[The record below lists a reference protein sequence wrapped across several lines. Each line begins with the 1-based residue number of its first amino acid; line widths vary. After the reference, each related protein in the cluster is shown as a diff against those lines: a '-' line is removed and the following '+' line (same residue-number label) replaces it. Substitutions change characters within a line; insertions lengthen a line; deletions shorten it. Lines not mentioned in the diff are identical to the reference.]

1 MSDGFDLRDYQTEAV
16 ESVFRQWD
24 NNIRSTMVVLPTG
37 CHARGQGIRMF
48 DGSVKAV
55 EDIVVGDVLAG
66 PNLAPRRV
74 LRLERGV
81 DEMFDVVPRTGKP
94 WRVNGDHILSF
105 KAHGEEFFCDVSVR
119 TYLWFNPVHT
129 KNRNDG
135 RTDSLIRVGIDGEER
150 VPFDVVVS
158 GTTEEYFG
166 FTVDGDH
173 RYLLDDFTVVHN
185 CGKTVVASSI
195 AERLWE
201 RHHTKEDLYSGAIL
215 FLAHREELI
224 TQTHAKFRK
233 HIPDA
238 KIAIEMAD
246 YRAYGQLHRKPEI
259 VIASTSS
266 MLSRYKKYPKDYF
279 GAAFVDECFPAG
291 TLVDGRAIETIKPG
305 ETVNS
310 WNHQTNAV
318 EPRKVL
324 RVSKR
329 IPTEMFDVFLRNG
342 QKFRCTGD
350 HPFFVRNID
359 GKTAYLPARS
369 LTAVF
374 DVMQQDGS
382 WHPISIVMKRAESLD
397 GTFCGACPDKFVY
410 NMEVEHN
417 HNYFVDGYLVHNC
430 HHSVGKSYTEPL
442 AHFNDNLK
450 FLLGLTATPK
460 RHDGKAMGRMFDEVA
475 FKMTLLQ
482 AIDKGWILE
491 PRIER
496 ISVAEMNLQN
506 VSVVA
511 GDFSKSSLSKEMSRE
526 TVIGK
531 MVSETIIRAAGRQT
545 AIYCVDV
552 DHMRAVEQQL
562 KQRGQTCGMID
573 GKTPRPV
580 RKSKLRDFRERTIQF
595 LISCGTLTE
604 GWDCPEC
611 EVIAMFRPTQSCS
624 LYEQIVGRGLRPL
637 FPPMED
643 TPELRRAAIAASEK
657 PFCIVLDF
665 VGNSRHKLANI
676 GDILGGTFDDEVKRL
691 AMDLARH
698 ETGPIDMREL
708 LKKAEQILDEQRAKR
723 FQKGTGRDKLTRAL
737 WQLNPHPYDVLGLD
751 KEHAESAVSREDA
764 YGRAPIEAA
773 ETLERY
779 KLKPHEIQRLTNKQQ
794 VLLARVILSR
804 SRRGLCSYAQA
815 RLLYRFGYDANL
827 PVVAAAKVLDQ
838 VNANG
843 DWWRPDGDGINRRLI
858 EIAEQPENRWLRPY
872 VEEEIQRHEKL
883 NNVLPFV

>member
-1 MSDGFDLRDYQTEAV
+1 MSDGFDLRDYQQEAV

-37 CHARGQGIRMF
+37 
-48 DGSVKAV
+48 
-55 EDIVVGDVLAG
+55 
-66 PNLAPRRV
+66 
-74 LRLERGV
+74 
-81 DEMFDVVPRTGKP
+81 
-94 WRVNGDHILSF
+94 
-105 KAHGEEFFCDVSVR
+105 
-119 TYLWFNPVHT
+119 
-129 KNRNDG
+129 
-135 RTDSLIRVGIDGEER
+135 
-150 VPFDVVVS
+150 
-158 GTTEEYFG
+158 
-166 FTVDGDH
+166 
-173 RYLLDDFTVVHN
+173 

-279 GAAFVDECFPAG
+279 GAAFVDE
-291 TLVDGRAIETIKPG
+291 
-305 ETVNS
+305 
-310 WNHQTNAV
+310 
-318 EPRKVL
+318 
-324 RVSKR
+324 
-329 IPTEMFDVFLRNG
+329 
-342 QKFRCTGD
+342 
-350 HPFFVRNID
+350 
-359 GKTAYLPARS
+359 
-369 LTAVF
+369 
-374 DVMQQDGS
+374 
-382 WHPISIVMKRAESLD
+382 
-397 GTFCGACPDKFVY
+397 
-410 NMEVEHN
+410 
-417 HNYFVDGYLVHNC
+417 C

-562 KQRGQTCGMID
+562 KQRGQACGLID
-573 GKTPRPV
+573 GKTPGPV

-637 FPPMED
+637 FPPTEE

-657 PFCIVLDF
+657 PFCVVLDF

-676 GDILGGTFDDEVKRL
+676 GDILGGTFDDDVKRL

-708 LKKAEQILDEQRAKR
+708 LKRAEQILDEQRAKR

-843 DWWRPDGDGINRRLI
+843 DWWRPDADGINRRLI

>member
-1 MSDGFDLRDYQTEAV
+1 MSDGFDLRDYQLEAV
-16 ESVFRQWD
+16 ESVFRNWD
-24 NNIRSTMVVLPTG
+24 NGVRSTMVVLPTG
-37 CHARGQGIRMF
+37 CHARAQGIRMF

-55 EDIVVGDVLAG
+55 EDIVVGDHLAG

-74 LRLERGV
+74 LRLERGFEAMY
-81 DEMFDVVPRTGKP
+81 DIIPETGRP
-94 WRVNGDHILSF
+94 WRVNGGHIISMKNPNSDKWVDMEARDVF
-105 KAHGEEFFCDVSVR
+105 KVQNRVRDQNRAMLVRIGNHGQ
-119 TYLWFNPVHT
+119 
-129 KNRNDG
+129 
-135 RTDSLIRVGIDGEER
+135 ER
-150 VPFDVVVS
+150 VHFRIEPTGYSED
-158 GTTEEYFG
+158 YFG

-291 TLVDGRAIETIKPG
+291 TLVDGRAIETIKSG
-305 ETVNS
+305 DIVQT
-310 WNHQTNAV
+310 WNHLTNSV

-324 RVSKR
+324 RTSKR
-329 IPTEMFDVFLRNG
+329 IPTEMFELFLRSG

-350 HPFFVRNID
+350 HPFYVRAPD
-359 GKTAYLPARS
+359 GKTSYLPARS
-369 LTAVF
+369 LSPAM
-374 DVMQQDGS
+374 DVMHRDGT
-382 WHPISIVMKRAESLD
+382 WHSISISMKVAESLD
-397 GTFCGACPDKFVY
+397 GTFCGRCPDKFVY
-410 NMEVEHN
+410 NLEVEHN

-442 AHFNDNLK
+442 AHFDENLK

-460 RHDGKAMGRMFDEVA
+460 RHDGKAMGRVFDEVA

-573 GKTPRPV
+573 GKTPGPV

-611 EVIAMFRPTQSCS
+611 EVIAMFRPTQSCN

>member
-1 MSDGFDLRDYQTEAV
+1 MSDGFDLRDYQQEAV

-37 CHARGQGIRMF
+37 CHARGQKILMF

-81 DEMFDVVPRTGKP
+81 DEMFDVVPCTGKP

-105 KAHGEEFFCDVSVR
+105 KAHGEDFFCDVPVR
-119 TYLWFNPVHT
+119 TYLWFNPVHAI
-129 KNRNDG
+129 NRRDG
-135 RTDSLIRVGIDGEER
+135 KADSLIRIGMGGEER
-150 VPFDVVVS
+150 VQFDIFSS

-173 RYLLDDFTVVHN
+173 RYLLDDYTVVHN

-279 GAAFVDECFPAG
+279 AAAFVDE
-291 TLVDGRAIETIKPG
+291 
-305 ETVNS
+305 
-310 WNHQTNAV
+310 
-318 EPRKVL
+318 
-324 RVSKR
+324 
-329 IPTEMFDVFLRNG
+329 
-342 QKFRCTGD
+342 
-350 HPFFVRNID
+350 
-359 GKTAYLPARS
+359 
-369 LTAVF
+369 
-374 DVMQQDGS
+374 
-382 WHPISIVMKRAESLD
+382 
-397 GTFCGACPDKFVY
+397 
-410 NMEVEHN
+410 
-417 HNYFVDGYLVHNC
+417 C

-496 ISVAEMNLQN
+496 ISVSEMNLQN

-531 MVSETIIRAAGRQT
+531 MVSETIIRAAGRQA

-562 KQRGQTCGMID
+562 KQRGQTCGLID
-573 GKTPRPV
+573 GKTPGPV

-595 LISCGTLTE
+595 LVSCGTLTE

-637 FPPMED
+637 CPPEEE

-657 PFCIVLDF
+657 PFCLVLDF
-665 VGNSRHKLANI
+665 VGNSRHKLANL
-676 GDILGGTFDDEVKRL
+676 GDILGGAFDDEVRRL

-708 LKKAEQILDEQRAKR
+708 LKRAEQILDEQRAKR
-723 FQKGTGRDKLTRAL
+723 FQKGTGRDKLTKAL

-751 KEHAESAVSREDA
+751 KDHAETAVAREDA

-794 VLLARVILSR
+794 VLLARVILAR

-843 DWWRPDGDGINRRLI
+843 DWWRPDADGINPRLI
-858 EIAEQPENRWLRPY
+858 ELAQQPENRWLKPY
-872 VEEEIQRHEKL
+872 VDEEIQRHDKL

>member
-1 MSDGFDLRDYQTEAV
+1 MSDGFDLRDYQQEAV

-24 NNIRSTMVVLPTG
+24 NGIRSTMVVLPT
-37 CHARGQGIRMF
+37 
-48 DGSVKAV
+48 
-55 EDIVVGDVLAG
+55 AG
-66 PNLAPRRV
+66 
-74 LRLERGV
+74 
-81 DEMFDVVPRTGKP
+81 
-94 WRVNGDHILSF
+94 
-105 KAHGEEFFCDVSVR
+105 
-119 TYLWFNPVHT
+119 
-129 KNRNDG
+129 
-135 RTDSLIRVGIDGEER
+135 
-150 VPFDVVVS
+150 
-158 GTTEEYFG
+158 
-166 FTVDGDH
+166 
-173 RYLLDDFTVVHN
+173 
-185 CGKTVVASSI
+185 GKTVVASSI

-224 TQTHAKFRK
+224 TQTHQKFRK

-238 KIAIEMAD
+238 KIAIEMAEH
-246 YRAYGQLHRKPEI
+246 RAYGQLHRKPEI
-259 VIASTSS
+259 VIASTAS
-266 MLSRYKKYPKDYF
+266 MLSRYKKYPKNFF
-279 GAAFVDECFPAG
+279 GAAFIDE
-291 TLVDGRAIETIKPG
+291 
-305 ETVNS
+305 
-310 WNHQTNAV
+310 
-318 EPRKVL
+318 
-324 RVSKR
+324 
-329 IPTEMFDVFLRNG
+329 
-342 QKFRCTGD
+342 
-350 HPFFVRNID
+350 
-359 GKTAYLPARS
+359 
-369 LTAVF
+369 
-374 DVMQQDGS
+374 
-382 WHPISIVMKRAESLD
+382 
-397 GTFCGACPDKFVY
+397 
-410 NMEVEHN
+410 
-417 HNYFVDGYLVHNC
+417 C
-430 HHSVGKSYTEPL
+430 HHSTGKSYTEPL
-442 AHFNDNLK
+442 GYFDDNLQ
-450 FLLGLTATPK
+450 FMLGLTATPK
-460 RHDGKAMGRMFDEVA
+460 RHDGKAMGRLFDEVA

-482 AIDKGWILE
+482 GIDKGWILE
-491 PRIER
+491 PRMQR
-496 ISVAEMNLQN
+496 INVSEMNLQN

-526 TVIGK
+526 TVIGR
-531 MVSETIIRAAGRQT
+531 MVSETIERGAGRQT

-562 KQRGQTCGMID
+562 KQRGQKCAMID
-573 GKTPRPV
+573 GKTPDSV
-580 RKSKLRDFRERTIQF
+580 RKSRLRDFKECAIQF
-595 LISCGTLTE
+595 IISCGTLTE

-611 EVIAMFRPTQSCS
+611 EVIAMFRPTQSEN
-624 LYEQIVGRGLRPL
+624 LYEQIVGRVLRPL
-637 FPPMED
+637 TPPTEP
-643 TPELRRAAIAASEK
+643 TPELRRAAIAACSK
-657 PFCIVLDF
+657 PYGIVLDF

-751 KEHAESAVSREDA
+751 KEHAESAVSRDDA

-843 DWWRPDGDGINRRLI
+843 DWWRPDADGINRRLV

-872 VEEEIQRHEKL
+872 VDEEIQRHEKL

>member
-1 MSDGFDLRDYQTEAV
+1 MSDGFDLRDYQIEAV
-16 ESVFRQWD
+16 ESVFRNWD
-24 NNIRSTMVVLPTG
+24 NGVRSTMVVLPTG
-37 CHARGQGIRMF
+37 CHARGQKILMF
-48 DGSVKAV
+48 DGSVKSV
-55 EDIVVGDVLAG
+55 EDIVVGELLAG

-74 LRLERGV
+74 LHLERGV
-81 DEMFDVVPRTGKP
+81 DEMFDVIPHSGKP
-94 WRVNGDHILSF
+94 WRVNGDHLLSF
-105 KAHGEEFFCDVSVR
+105 KAYGDDFYCDVPVR
-119 TYLWFNPVHT
+119 TYLWFNPVHAK
-129 KNRNDG
+129 KNRDG
-135 RTDSLIRVGIDGEER
+135 KEDSLIRIGSDGEER
-150 VPFDVVVS
+150 IPFDIVPS

-173 RYLLDDFTVVHN
+173 RYLLDDFTVTHN

-291 TLVDGRAIETIKPG
+291 TLVDGRAIETIKSG
-305 ETVNS
+305 DMVQT
-310 WNHQTNAV
+310 WNHLTNSV

-324 RVSKR
+324 RTSKR
-329 IPTEMFDVFLRNG
+329 IPTEMFELFLRSG

-350 HPFFVRNID
+350 HPFYVRAPD

-369 LTAVF
+369 LSPAM
-374 DVMQQDGS
+374 DVMHRDGT
-382 WHPISIVMKRAESLD
+382 WHSISISMKVAESLD
-397 GTFCGACPDKFVY
+397 GTFCGRCPDKFVY
-410 NMEVEHN
+410 NLEVEHN

-442 AHFNDNLK
+442 AHFDENLK

-460 RHDGKAMGRMFDEVA
+460 RHDGKAMGRVFDEVA

-573 GKTPRPV
+573 GKTPGPV

-611 EVIAMFRPTQSCS
+611 EVIAMFRPTQSCN

-637 FPPMED
+637 FPPTEE
-643 TPELRRAAIAASEK
+643 TPELRRAAIAASAK
-657 PFCIVLDF
+657 PFCLVLDF
-665 VGNSRHKLANI
+665 VGNSRHKLANL
-676 GDILGGTFDDEVKRL
+676 GDILGGAFDDEVKRL

-708 LKKAEQILDEQRAKR
+708 LKRAEQILDEQRSKR
-723 FQKGTGRDKLTRAL
+723 FQQGEGRDKLRRAL
-737 WQLNPHPYDVLGLD
+737 WQLLPHPYDVLGLD
-751 KEHAESAVSREDA
+751 RQTAETSVSRDDA

-773 ETLERY
+773 GTLEKY
-779 KLKPHEIQRLTNKQQ
+779 KFEPHEIKRLTNKEQ
-794 VLLARVILSR
+794 VLLARVVIAR
-804 SRRGLCSYAQA
+804 SRRGQCSWKQA
-815 RLLYRFGYDANL
+815 KLLYRFGYDANITIGE
-827 PVVAAAKVLDQ
+827 AIKVLDE
-838 VNANG
+838 VSAEP
-843 DWWRPDGDGINRRLI
+843 WWRPDIDGLNPRLV
-858 EIAEQPENRWLRPY
+858 ELSEKPENRWLRPH
-872 VEEEIQRHEKL
+872 VEEEIKRLDKL